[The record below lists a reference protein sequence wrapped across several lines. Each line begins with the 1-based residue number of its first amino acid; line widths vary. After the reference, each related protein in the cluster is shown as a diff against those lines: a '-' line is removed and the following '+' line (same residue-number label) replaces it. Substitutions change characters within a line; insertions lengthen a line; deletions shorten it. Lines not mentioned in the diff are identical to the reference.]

1 MALIITPRR
10 PDGKAR
16 PDDHWTI
23 DDAAATLDPELT
35 AAQVRAMIDLFG
47 VESNGSRYTGRRGKP
62 LPTYDP
68 SALQE
73 AHAVVM
79 RVRVDLGVFK
89 AA

>member
-1 MALIITPRR
+1 M
-10 PDGKAR
+10 DS
-16 PDDHWTI
+16 WTV
-23 DDAAATLDPELT
+23 DDAAALLHPALT
-35 AAQVRAMIDLFG
+35 AAEVRAMVDLFEIPA
-47 VESNGSRYTGRRGKP
+47 VDVRRTGRRGRP

-79 RVRVDLGVFK
+79 RVRVDLGAFK